1 MTPKQTRF
9 VAEYRKDLNATQ
21 AAIRCGYSEKT
32 AYSQGQRLLKVV
44 EIASA
49 VAEKTQQQLTAANIT
64 AERVLQEIGRLAFSD
79 VRALFDTNGKLKPLH
94 TLTAEE
100 AACIAGLEVIVKN
113 AEAGDGHMDTVHKV
127 KVWDKSKNLEM
138 LAKHFAL
145 LTEKIEHSGGLTI
158 RWLDE
163 DE

>member
-1 MTPKQTRF
+1 MTPKQVRF
-9 VAEYRKDLNATQ
+9 VAEYRKDLNAT
-21 AAIRCGYSEKT
+21 AAAERAGYHPKMAAALMANPSIRG
-32 AYSQGQRLLKVV
+32 
-44 EIASA
+44 A
-49 VAEKTQQQLTAANIT
+49 VAEKTQQQLAKADIT

-79 VRALFDTNGKLKPLH
+79 VRALFDANGKLKPLH

-158 RWLDE
+158 RWLGDGE
-163 DE
+163 